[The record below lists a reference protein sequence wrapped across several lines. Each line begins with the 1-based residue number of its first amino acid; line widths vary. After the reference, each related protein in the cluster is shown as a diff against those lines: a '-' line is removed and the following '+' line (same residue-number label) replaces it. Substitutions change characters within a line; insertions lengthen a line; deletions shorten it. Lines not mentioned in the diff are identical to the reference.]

1 MRNGTWSHW
10 IVIFFWVDRKS
21 KLADTTEVKKK
32 FFSKI
37 INAQYLNQ
45 LSDTRSGDPLV
56 LRFPNFIPI
65 GKKTWSPWAILVS
78 DWLKK
83 IFSSETRKHNEFF
96 LCSTVWCMGDP
107 VQNFHSYFM
116 SIRQLI
122 WLPLAVLV
130 CDYPIKKNL

>member
-1 MRNGTWSHW
+1 
-10 IVIFFWVDRKS
+10 
-21 KLADTTEVKKK
+21 LADTTEVKKK

-96 LCSTVWCMGDP
+96 LCSTV
-107 VQNFHSYFM
+107 
-116 SIRQLI
+116 
-122 WLPLAVLV
+122 
-130 CDYPIKKNL
+130 